1 MYPPFTGGSGE
12 FISQIAQASSQD
24 SLQFVVPEASGK
36 ELKRGQI
43 LANLCLPSSPKL
55 KLFFSCLWANLKI
68 GFCANKEPRYI
79 IYSKILYDAFGSLF
93 FLNRFLKYSIIIHG
107 EEIGNILYHKKQKN
121 ILKNWSHIIVY
132 LILIRA
138 DSLICNSEN
147 TKNLI
152 CKLDP
157 KFGQKAHVIYP
168 RISTQEIQLEPR
180 YTPENQTF
188 KSLISKKFILSSGR
202 LKASYK
208 GFDALIKALDKVPK
222 SLGMHLVIAGP
233 GDPTELKRLAHDH
246 DEKRVIFTGLIDSKE
261 LLWLY
266 KNCQFFALPG
276 REINGMFEGFGIVFL
291 EAADQEKVFL
301 CGQHGGAKEI
311 TEGKAFA
318 KSVNGESI
326 ESIAEALIALWVDPK
341 LKEKGKE
348 LKIYCEE
355 RFGKSSQKAAIDA
368 YLKQIL

>member
-36 ELKRGQI
+36 KLKRGQI

-55 KLFFSCLWANLKI
+55 RLFFSCLWANLKI
-68 GFCANKEPRYI
+68 GFCAKKEPSYI

-93 FLNRFLKYSIIIHG
+93 FLKRFLKYSIIIHG
-107 EEIGNILYHKKQKN
+107 EEIGNILYQKKQKN
-121 ILKNWSHIIVY
+121 ILKNWSHKIVY
-132 LILIRA
+132 LILKRA

-157 KFGQKAHVIYP
+157 KFSQKAHVIYP
-168 RISTQEIQLEPR
+168 RISTQEIQLEPG
-180 YTPENQTF
+180 YTPESHTL

-208 GFDALIKALDKVPK
+208 GFDALIKALDKVPE
-222 SLGMHLVIAGP
+222 SLGMLLVIAGP
-233 GDPTELKRLAHDH
+233 GDPTELKRLARDH

-291 EAADQEKVFL
+291 EAADQGKVFL
-301 CGQHGGAKEI
+301 CGQCGGAKEI
-311 TEGKAFA
+311 IEGSSFA
-318 KSVNGESI
+318 KSVDGESI
-326 ESIAEALIALWVDPK
+326 EEITKALTALWADTE
-341 LKEKGKE
+341 LAEKGRA
-348 LKIYCEE
+348 LKIHCEE
-355 RFGKSSQKAAIDA
+355 RFGEAAQRVSIA
-368 YLKQIL
+368 SFLKQIL

>member
-12 FISQIAQASSQD
+12 FISQIAKASSKD
-24 SLQFVVPEASGK
+24 SLKYVVPEASNEK
-36 ELKRGQI
+36 LKQAQI
-43 LANLCLPSSPKL
+43 LANLCPPSSPKF

-68 GFCANKEPRYI
+68 GFCAKKEPRYI

-93 FLNRFLKYSIIIHG
+93 LLQRFLKYSIIIHG
-107 EEIGNILYHKKQKN
+107 EEIGNILYQKKQKN
-121 ILKNWSHIIVY
+121 LLKNWSHKIVY
-132 LILIRA
+132 LILKRA
-138 DSLICNSEN
+138 DTLICNSEN
-147 TKNLI
+147 TKILI
-152 CKLDP
+152 GKLNP
-157 KFGQKAHVIYP
+157 KLSKKVYVIYP
-168 RISTQEIQLEPR
+168 GISTQKIQLEAQYMPQNKKLS
-180 YTPENQTF
+180 P
-188 KSLISKKFILSSGR
+188 LIEKKFILASGR
-202 LKASYK
+202 LNATYK
-208 GFDALIKALDKVPK
+208 GFDALIKALNQIHQN
-222 SLGMHLVIAGP
+222 LEMNLVIAGP
-233 GDPTELKRLAHDH
+233 GDASELKKLVAPNN
-246 DEKRVIFTGLIDSKE
+246 EQRVFFTGLIDRKE

-311 TEGKAFA
+311 TEGQAFA